1 MKIAMIRVGVDAGCG
16 GIQGPLFRD
25 GTFEFIP
32 IPEENPDIIP
42 KQTFGSLKGR
52 HGKPLSDYF
61 PPRRRESIALIGVH
75 SDPDWSTYTYGDYT
89 GSPKSSLQNLEKDDF
104 LIFTC
109 GLEGWDFHCD
119 PAIYLI
125 GYFKVETAGRYSMFT
140 RSDIK
145 ALFHE
150 NDHIWRIKNRQEAL
164 AENGSELLLVK
175 GSSKSRLLKK
185 AVRLSITVKDK
196 LGRPLKVLSP
206 EMQKIMGDFRGRTA
220 IQRSPA
226 RWVDPQ
232 YVGRTADF
240 LRSLK

>member
-25 GTFEFIP
+25 GSFEFIP
-32 IPEENPDIIP
+32 IPENPDIAP
-42 KQTFGSLKGR
+42 KHTFGGLMGR
-52 HGKPLSDYF
+52 HGKPLADYF
-61 PPRRRESIALIGVH
+61 PPARRNTIAMSGAH
-75 SDPDWSTYTYGDYT
+75 CDPDWTTFTYGDYT
-89 GSPKSSLQNLEKDDF
+89 GGPKSSLQRLKGGDF
-104 LIFTC
+104 LMFTC
-109 GLEGWDFHCD
+109 GLQGWDFQCE

-125 GYFKVETAGRYSMFT
+125 GYFIVKTAGRYSEFT
-140 RSDIK
+140 STDIK
-145 ALFHE
+145 SLFGE
-150 NDHIWRIKNRQEAL
+150 NDHIWRMRKRQL
-164 AENGSELLLVK
+164 AVAIDGSELLLVK

-185 AVRLSITVKDK
+185 AVRLSTTSKDN

-206 EMQKIMGDFRGRTA
+206 RMQKIMGDFGGRTS

-226 RWVDPQ
+226 RWIDPQ